1 MTDVFL
7 STLRILFTLQWSVLP
22 VAAEP
27 LRFCLDP
34 ASGAPWGFLRAHSL
48 GDPSRTGWHP
58 GPRPG
63 VGMLLSPGLLLG
75 LDLPDDALH
84 PGEEVSGH
92 AEEAE
97 FVCGVHQL
105 GAAPGTGVE
114 QRLPRGRHFLL
125 LVLDDVC
132 LLPSIRCLQAGGHIL
147 ELLYL

>member
-1 MTDVFL
+1 MPTVWET
-7 STLRILFTLQWSVLP
+7 SPGQAGIPVLQ
-22 VAAEP
+22 P
-27 LRFCLDP
+27 LGQ
-34 ASGAPWGFLRAHSL
+34 SG
-48 GDPSRTGWHP
+48 
-58 GPRPG
+58 PG

-97 FVCGVHQL
+97 FVCRVHQL

-114 QRLPRGRHFLL
+114 QCLPRGRHFLL

-132 LLPSIRCLQAGGHIL
+132 LLPSIRRLQAGGHVL